1 MTQLH
6 LLTPFQLGDLHLKN
20 WVILV
25 PMTRA
30 RAGKARSAN
39 ALMAG
44 YYRQQSSAVLISEA
58 TTISSQRMAGMNPQH
73 VHGEV
78 AAQC

>member
-6 LLTPFQLGDLHLKN
+6 LLTSFQLGALHLKN
-20 WVILV
+20 RVILA

-30 RAGKARSAN
+30 RAGKARLRN
-39 ALMAG
+39 ALMAE
-44 YYRQQSSAVLISEA
+44 YYRQRSSAVLISEA
-58 TTISSQRMAGMNPQH
+58 TTISSQRMAGIHPQH

-78 AAQC
+78 AA